1 VRVAAVMS
9 SESTIDD
16 SVMVDRFGTVLGI
29 DHGLI

>member
-1 VRVAAVMS
+1 MS